1 MVDLK
6 ELDKRVSR
14 RLTRLLNELLL
25 IMIIMFGILLITLG
39 VREIDDT
46 NDLD

>member
-6 ELDKRVSR
+6 ELDKRVSK
-14 RLTRLLNELLL
+14 RLIKLLNELLL